1 MQLQIKQIN
10 TQGQVSVGKK
20 FAGQKVQVEEYP
32 DGSVLLIPVEVI
44 SKFELNLLKDKM
56 FQRRLV
62 DFDQWASQN
71 EPVESSLDQLEQSCE
86 DGPYSDTAIFGAQS

>member
-44 SKFELNLLKDKM
+44 SKFELNLIKDRM

-86 DGPYSDTAIFGAQS
+86 D